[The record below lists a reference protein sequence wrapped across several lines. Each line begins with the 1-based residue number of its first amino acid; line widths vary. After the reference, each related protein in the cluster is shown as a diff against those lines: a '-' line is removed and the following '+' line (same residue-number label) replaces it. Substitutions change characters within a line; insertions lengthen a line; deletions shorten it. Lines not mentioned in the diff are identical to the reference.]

1 MPAEQRRRQ
10 LLKAAHRLFMKKG
23 YRETTTEQIARRA
36 GLTKGA
42 LYFHFRNKEDILF
55 ELIRMMQQEILKAL
69 TALPRGKASPVDS
82 LRVLLEGGH
91 PSGSVVFENYVD
103 FWLQASRI
111 PKANRYLWTCL
122 EDYSRAFA
130 KSIDRRYAP
139 TARDRR
145 DLAML
150 VLSLHDGLT
159 VRKLLS
165 DEMVDFPRQLRLFSY
180 LLEGRVNTQTKVE
193 KNA

>member
-55 ELIRMMQQEILKAL
+55 ELVRMLHYEILQAFA
-69 TALPRGKASPVDS
+69 ALPRGKASPVDT
-82 LRVLLEGGH
+82 LRVLFERGH
-91 PSGSVVFENYVD
+91 HSGSVIFGNYLD
-103 FWLQASRI
+103 FWVQASRI
-111 PKANRYLWTCL
+111 PKANRYLRTCF
-122 EDYSRAFA
+122 EGYNRAFA
-130 KSIDRRYAP
+130 ESIDRRYAP

-150 VLSLHDGLT
+150 VLSMYDGLT
-159 VRKLLS
+159 ARKLLG
-165 DEMVDFPRQLRLFSY
+165 DEMVDFPRQLRLFSH

-193 KNA
+193 KHA